1 MSTRLDAES
10 GVQQHLEVR
19 RAEAGDGVLNIMMG
33 TAHEK
38 AHTGRTVARTRQK
51 DAYPAGSCGEARR
64 APRVLVVALRYIKPN
79 ASHLADSQAH
89 SSVGYPSKEE
99 KPRLS

>member
-38 AHTGRTVARTRQK
+38 AHGCKGQIAGRMRTQPGVAGKPAEHHEFWLLPCVTSNPTR
-51 DAYPAGSCGEARR
+51 PT
-64 APRVLVVALRYIKPN
+64 
-79 ASHLADSQAH
+79 
-89 SSVGYPSKEE
+89 
-99 KPRLS
+99 